1 MNSSIVGFK
10 TRTADLH
17 RKSPAIFMA
26 SLVFSLIL
34 TIVLIHTPL
43 PEKKNTD
50 YKIEVP
56 PVILMVENIPKTR
69 HLVSTPAPAKPY
81 VQGSQPIAVD
91 DDILP
96 DEITIE
102 DTNLEPDDTPPT
114 LPFLLVPEEG
124 TTVVEEEEIYEYFA
138 VEEEP
143 KIFDTV
149 IPEYPK
155 FAERAGI
162 EGTIHLKILVNKK
175 GLVDSVKVIKGPKI
189 FHKPSID
196 AAKKT
201 TFIPAKQYDKPVA
214 CWVIIPFKFI
224 AKKE

>member
-10 TRTADLH
+10 TRAADLH

-26 SLVFSLIL
+26 SLIFSLIL

-43 PEKKNTD
+43 PEKKNPEQ
-50 YKIEVP
+50 KIEVP
-56 PVILMVENIPKTR
+56 SVIIMVENIPKTR

-81 VQGSQPIAVD
+81 VQGSLPIEVD
-91 DDILP
+91 DEIMP

-102 DTNLEPDDTPPT
+102 DTNLELDSTPPT
-114 LPFLLVPEEG
+114 LPFSLVPEEG
-124 TTVVEEEEIYEYFA
+124 ATVEENEIFEYFA

-143 KIFDTV
+143 KILNTV

-175 GLVDSVKVIKGPKI
+175 GLVESVKVIKGPKI

-214 CWVIIPFKFI
+214 CWVIMPFKFI
-224 AKKE
+224 AKTE

>member
-10 TRTADLH
+10 TRSADLH

-26 SLVFSLIL
+26 SLIFSLIL
-34 TIVLIHTPL
+34 TVVVIHTPL
-43 PEKKNTD
+43 PEKKNPEH
-50 YKIEVP
+50 KIEVP
-56 PVILMVENIPKTR
+56 PVIIMVENIPKTR

-81 VQGSQPIAVD
+81 VQGSLPIEVD
-91 DDILP
+91 DEIMP

-102 DTNLEPDDTPPT
+102 DTNLELNAAPPT
-114 LPFLLVPEEG
+114 LPFSLVPEEG
-124 TTVVEEEEIYEYFA
+124 TTVEEDEIFEYFA

-143 KIFDTV
+143 KILNTV

-162 EGTIHLKILVNKK
+162 EGTIHLKVLVNKK

-196 AAKKT
+196 AANKT

-214 CWVIIPFKFI
+214 CWVIMPFKFI
-224 AKKE
+224 AKTE

>member
-10 TRTADLH
+10 TRAADLH

-26 SLVFSLIL
+26 SLIFSLIL
-34 TIVLIHTPL
+34 TVVVLRTPL
-43 PEKKNTD
+43 PEKKNPEH
-50 YKIEVP
+50 KIEVP
-56 PVILMVENIPKTR
+56 SVIIMVENIPKTR

-81 VQGSQPIAVD
+81 VQGSLPIEVD
-91 DDILP
+91 DEIMP

-102 DTNLEPDDTPPT
+102 DTNLELDATPPT
-114 LPFLLVPEEG
+114 LPFSLVPEEG
-124 TTVVEEEEIYEYFA
+124 TTAEEDEIFEYFA

-143 KIFDTV
+143 KIVKTV

-155 FAERAGI
+155 SAERAGI
-162 EGTIHLKILVNKK
+162 EGTIHLKVLVNKK
-175 GLVDSVKVIKGPKI
+175 GLVDSVKVLKGPKI

-214 CWVIIPFKFI
+214 CWVIMPFKFI
-224 AKKE
+224 AKTE